1 MFLRPVS
8 HQTTYE
14 LILIYRQVLGRT
26 LRTVGTPLPKGWM
39 GVGVPGSSRKD
50 GLFDWEPPVE
60 RLTSKD
66 RHQKG
71 LLSCRDW
78 VHPVGQNEK

>member
-1 MFLRPVS
+1 
-8 HQTTYE
+8 
-14 LILIYRQVLGRT
+14 
-26 LRTVGTPLPKGWM
+26 M